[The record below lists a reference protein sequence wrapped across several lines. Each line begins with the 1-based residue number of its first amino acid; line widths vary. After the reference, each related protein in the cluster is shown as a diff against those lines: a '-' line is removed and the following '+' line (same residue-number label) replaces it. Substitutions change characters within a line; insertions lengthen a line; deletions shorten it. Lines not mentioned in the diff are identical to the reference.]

1 MKVVIAGAGIGG
13 LATAI
18 AIGRAG
24 HEVEVLERAPV
35 LGEIGAG
42 VALWPNGQRALEALG
57 IDLTGGL
64 PVRGLEFRSRRG
76 RLLMETPVADL
87 RARYGHD
94 LVLVHRAELHSLL
107 LDAVGRD
114 RVRAGAEVVALEEDA
129 VAVGV
134 GLASGDRRQAD
145 VVVGADGLRSAVRR
159 HFLADGEPRYSGA
172 TCWRGVAPFP
182 IDDGRAVNWLGTGA
196 EFGIFPLRDGRA
208 YWFAVANRP
217 EREAEPVGGRKA
229 DVLGVFGSWPDPVSA
244 AVAATADRDVLRNDL
259 YDRPPARTW
268 SKGRMTLVGD
278 AAHPMLPN
286 AAQGASQALED
297 AVALGEALAGHPY
310 QQAFSVYEARRLKR
324 ANRFVG
330 QSRATGRSIQSA
342 SPIVATLRDFVLA
355 NLPRSLFLNQL
366 DRTIGSG
373 LTGSARGE

>member
-24 HEVEVLERAPV
+24 HEVVVLERSPV

-57 IDLTGGL
+57 IELTGGL
-64 PVRGLEFRSRRG
+64 PVRRLELRSRRG
-76 RLLMETPVADL
+76 HLLSETPVADL
-87 RARYGHD
+87 RTRYGYD

-107 LDAVGRD
+107 LDALGHD
-114 RVRAGAEVVALEEDA
+114 RVGAGAEVVAVEEDA
-129 VAVGV
+129 TMVEVS
-134 GLASGDRRQAD
+134 LASGDRHRAAIM
-145 VVVGADGLRSAVRR
+145 VGADGLRSVVRR
-159 HFLADGEPRYSGA
+159 NVLGDGEPRYSGA
-172 TCWRGVAPFP
+172 TCWRGVAQFP
-182 IDDGRAVNWLGTGA
+182 IDDGRAVNWLGTGG

-217 EREAEPVGGRKA
+217 EREAEMEGGRKA
-229 DVLGVFGSWPDPVSA
+229 DVLVAFESWPEPVCA
-244 AVAATADRDVLRNDL
+244 VVAATADPDVLRNDL

-297 AVALGEALAGHPY
+297 AVALGEALAAHRY
-310 QQAFSVYEARRLKR
+310 QQAFSAYEARRLKR

-330 QSRATGRSIQSA
+330 QSRATGRSIQST
-342 SPIVATLRDFVLA
+342 SPIIAGLRNFLLA
-355 NLPRSLFLNQL
+355 NLPRWLFLNQL

-373 LTGSARGE
+373 LTGQSRGG

>member
-35 LGEIGAG
+35 LGEVGAG

-114 RVRAGAEVVALEEDA
+114 RVRAGAEVVAFEEDVAA
-129 VAVGV
+129 VAV
-134 GLASGDRRQAD
+134 GLASGHRRQAD

-159 HFLADGEPRYSGA
+159 HVLADGEPRYSGA

-182 IDDGRAVNWLGTGA
+182 IDDGRAVNWLGTGT

-244 AVAATADRDVLRNDL
+244 VVAATADRDVLRNDL
-259 YDRPPARTW
+259 YDRPGARTW

-297 AVALGEALAGHPY
+297 AVALGDALAGHPY
-310 QQAFSVYEARRLKR
+310 QQAFSVYEARRLRR

-342 SPIVATLRDFVLA
+342 SPIVAALRDLVLA
-355 NLPRSLFLNQL
+355 NLPRSVFLNQL

-373 LTGSARGE
+373 